1 MDRFPALK
9 VALLFGMGILI
20 AQAVGIPVAFPLAA
34 GCAVAG
40 CVLLS
45 AARRPWGDG
54 GLALL
59 IVVAGMASQQLHAG
73 LAACPW
79 ESGRRYVALIDVT
92 AEPRRTDAGWR
103 FPARVRLESDGTTD
117 RARDFT
123 VMARMPDDPSWSPSY
138 GDRAWIGGEF
148 VSAPGQRNPGCFDYR
163 AYLEHNEVAG
173 ILRVDRSQFLSAGH
187 GSALISGVILPARR
201 HVRRV
206 VGEFLTGDEAAL
218 LAGLALGERDGLSK
232 RVLTAFSDTGT
243 THVLAVS
250 GLHVV
255 LAAFVIFMLLR
266 LLQVPK
272 RWAGGGTIAGLAFY
286 TLLTGAAP
294 SITRAAI
301 MACCGI
307 VGTLFERKGS
317 GLNSLGLAALVILA
331 CWPQALADA
340 GFQLSFAATFGILA
354 LTRPVQGWLFRLS
367 GNGLV
372 REWLLLPLAVSLA
385 AQVATA
391 PVVAWHFH
399 RVPLVSLAANLVI
412 VPLTN
417 LLLAIG
423 LCMSLVGVLSL
434 GAVRPLA
441 ASAWAVSWL
450 SLRSVELFAAAAI
463 GTVPWPRPDLVQL
476 ALYGAA
482 AGLVF
487 GWAALGRWRAALI
500 AVAAIAVA
508 ALAIGAALPRPAVL
522 RVTFLDVGQ
531 GDAALVELPNGR
543 RLLVDAGP
551 AAAEYD
557 AGERVVL
564 PFLRAAGISRLD
576 GMVISHSDADHS
588 GGMAHLLSRVATRRV
603 LVSGSQTLQPEYAN
617 GLAAA
622 AAAGTGVDTISGC
635 DTLDGIA
642 PCRGFVF
649 GRADSAVTGN
659 EASLVLW
666 LRYGDHTFLFSGD
679 MGPELEDTLR
689 ARGLL
694 QQCTVLKAPHHGS
707 RINNAPAIIGLLRPR
722 QCVITVGERN
732 RFGHPAPEV
741 VGGYRRAGATVYR
754 TDQCGAVIMESD
766 GRILRVRT
774 MAEARS

>member
-1 MDRFPALK
+1 MFSDISKAVMR
-9 VALLFGMGILI
+9 I
-20 AQAVGIPVAFPLAA
+20 ARKKPRSPIRVVRNAFIEASQADFEAPPVTGLDPRLAEEL
-34 GCAVAG
+34 G
-40 CVLLS
+40 LS
-45 AARRPWGDG
+45 DEAKYRLPRADLPTQPG
-54 GLALL
+54 GF
-59 IVVAGMASQQLHAG
+59 AGMASQQLHAG
-73 LAACPW
+73 LSVCPW
-79 ESGRRYVALIDVT
+79 ESGRRYVAVIDVA

-103 FPARVRLESDGTTD
+103 FPARVRLESDGTRD

-123 VMARMPDDPSWSPSY
+123 VLARMPDDPTWSPSY

-148 VSAPGQRNPGCFDYR
+148 VPAPGQRNPGCFDYR

-173 ILRVDRSQFLSAGH
+173 ILRIDQAQFLSAGH
-187 GSALISGVILPARR
+187 GSALIGSVILPARR
-201 HVRRV
+201 HVRRT
-206 VGEFLTGDEAAL
+206 VGEYLAGDEAAL

-232 RVLTAFSDTGT
+232 RVLAAFSDTGT

-307 VGTLFERKGS
+307 VGTLSERKGS

-385 AQVATA
+385 AQIATA

-423 LCMSLVGVLSL
+423 LSMSLVGALSL
-434 GAVRPLA
+434 VAVRPLA

-450 SLRSVELFAAAAI
+450 SLRSVELFAAVAI
-463 GTVPWPRPDLVQL
+463 GTIPWPRPDLPQL

-482 AGLVF
+482 VCLAFGL
-487 GWAALGRWRAALI
+487 LGYRVR
-500 AVAAIAVA
+500 
-508 ALAIGAALPRPAVL
+508 
-522 RVTFLDVGQ
+522 RVTQ
-531 GDAALVELPNGR
+531 
-543 RLLVDAGP
+543 
-551 AAAEYD
+551 
-557 AGERVVL
+557 
-564 PFLRAAGISRLD
+564 
-576 GMVISHSDADHS
+576 MV
-588 GGMAHLLSRVATRRV
+588 T
-603 LVSGSQTLQPEYAN
+603 
-617 GLAAA
+617 
-622 AAAGTGVDTISGC
+622 
-635 DTLDGIA
+635 
-642 PCRGFVF
+642 
-649 GRADSAVTGN
+649 
-659 EASLVLW
+659 
-666 LRYGDHTFLFSGD
+666 RYGWLNR
-679 MGPELEDTLR
+679 R
-689 ARGLL
+689 A
-694 QQCTVLKAPHHGS
+694 
-707 RINNAPAIIGLLRPR
+707 GLLRW
-722 QCVITVGERN
+722 
-732 RFGHPAPEV
+732 
-741 VGGYRRAGATVYR
+741 RRKT
-754 TDQCGAVIMESD
+754 
-766 GRILRVRT
+766 L
-774 MAEARS
+774 